1 MYVIFICIFN
11 VFSVNFILAVPEFM
25 IQGGDITASNGSGG
39 ESIYGLSFDDE
50 HFKLLVNIIFFVFNL
65 KYKYQFYKYNKNV
78 IERLF
83 FFSGTFSLCFSIT
96 IMISFFPKIFFY

>member
-1 MYVIFICIFN
+1 MYINCIFN
-11 VFSVNFILAVPEFM
+11 VFLVNFILAVPEFM

-50 HFKLLVNIIFFVFNL
+50 HFKLLVNIIFFVLNL
-65 KYKYQFYKYNKNV
+65 KYQFYKYNKNV

-83 FFSGTFSLCFSIT
+83 FFNGTFSLCFSIT
-96 IMISFFPKIFFY
+96 IMISFFLRFYLLNM